1 MPSMFELVLDET
13 AAGHVPAGRRL
24 PDPHVITD
32 YDPILGFEGCGW
44 CGKAFTIHQVYV
56 AVMQRGELWGY
67 AHQTCMD
74 ALRAGIRP

>member
-1 MPSMFELVLDET
+1 MPNAVSLILDGT

-24 PDPHVITD
+24 PDPLPVTD
-32 YDPILGFEGCGW
+32 FDPIRGFEGCGW
-44 CGKAFTIHQVYV
+44 CGKAFTIYQVYV
-56 AVMQRGELWGY
+56 AVMSRGELWGY